1 MIDLPM
7 PIIVANYYN
16 FYNHWQA
23 RSKFPKKLRR
33 QILPEIPRLRSN
45 YSGYLSM
52 QRTVN
57 SSATI
62 ALATSKIGNS
72 RDISSDP
79 SSYRLLLGNEKVPKI
94 S

>member
-7 PIIVANYYN
+7 PIIVSNYYN

-33 QILPEIPRLRSN
+33 KIVPELPRLRSN
-45 YSGYLSM
+45 YSGI
-52 QRTVN
+52 QKTVN

-62 ALATSKIGNS
+62 ALLTSKIS
-72 RDISSDP
+72 STKDISIDP
-79 SSYRLLLGNEKVPKI
+79 SSFRQLMNEDKNQKLK
-94 S
+94 